1 MVNKKMDDMEFNLI
15 PLWEL
20 VIERKF
26 LAHINYSLSPKDDY
40 FYNKHYAFMQSLLK
54 FVPTVSPFY
63 CNSLKYN
70 FSVEFLIEALK
81 YSMNS
86 VAVENPMLYL
96 NWSPKKVDNLE
107 NHDTVDEVF
116 ISIIYLYNLCIY
128 SSIFI

>member
-1 MVNKKMDDMEFNLI
+1 MNDMEFNLI

-20 VIERKF
+20 VIERNF
-26 LAHINYSLSPKDDY
+26 LARISFSSLNENHDY
-40 FYNKHYAFMQSLLK
+40 IRSKHYGLMQSLLK

-63 CNSLKYN
+63 CNSLKHK

-96 NWSPKKVDNLE
+96 EWSPKNVDNLE
-107 NHDTVDEVF
+107 NHGKVDEVF
-116 ISIIYLYNLCIY
+116 ISIIYYL
-128 SSIFI
+128 